1 MRERCLVRFYSGTFP
16 VSAGNPV
23 NTTAVG
29 PRKFGRSNGVVGINK
44 FVHSKEMS
52 GLSICSEDKK
62 VVVITKGSH

>member
-1 MRERCLVRFYSGTFP
+1 MSERCLVRFYSGTFP

-29 PRKFGRSNGVVGINK
+29 PWKFGRSNGVVGINK

-52 GLSICSEDKK
+52 GRSICLEG
-62 VVVITKGSH
+62 VTMLIYT